1 MALEIVAA
9 VYLLASLGLFLY
21 GINSVYLLILHLRRR
36 SPGNPLLLDQGA
48 LPMVTVQLPIFNE
61 RHVGERLLKAVCLFD
76 YPRDRMEIQV
86 LDDSTDDTREIMIQ
100 AVQQA
105 RQDGLDVKY
114 LHREKRTGYKGG
126 ALREGLDVAKG
137 EFIAVFDADFVPPPE
152 FLRRIIPVF
161 QTDARVGMVQARW
174 GHLNEGYSLLTR
186 VQSVG
191 IDGHFLVEQPA
202 RSDGGLFLNFNGTGG
217 VWRRKTILDA
227 GNWSSDTLTEDLDLS
242 YRAQLKGWQ
251 FRYVAEVV
259 CPGELPAHII
269 AFKNQQRRWAKGS
282 IQTAI
287 KLYPSVFSSRL
298 SKRIKLEAF
307 FHLTGYMVHP
317 LMMVLALTAP
327 ILALV
332 PSGYLSHFHQLFVLL
347 AFTSLAG
354 FIGPTSL
361 YSYSQ
366 VHCYADGWSRLK
378 RLPALMMGGTGLTVS
393 NTVAIIEALA
403 GNKGSFIRTPKHGI
417 VGKEGGWAGKGYVPE
432 KDPWAYVE
440 LGLGAYT
447 LFGVVAALFSGD
459 YGIIPFLLLYVTG
472 FTYVG
477 TLSLLHSRTPG
488 GVTCDLEPGML

>member
-1 MALEIVAA
+1 
-9 VYLLASLGLFLY
+9 
-21 GINSVYLLILHLRRR
+21 
-36 SPGNPLLLDQGA
+36 
-48 LPMVTVQLPIFNE
+48 MVTVQLPIFNE
-61 RHVGERLLKAVCLFD
+61 RHVGERLLKAVGQLD
-76 YPRDRMEIQV
+76 YPRNRLEIQV
-86 LDDSTDDTREIMIQ
+86 LDDSIDETREIMFQ

-114 LHREKRTGYKGG
+114 LHRADRTGYKGG
-126 ALREGLDVAKG
+126 ALREGLSVAKG

-152 FLRRIIPVF
+152 FLGRIIPVF
-161 QTDARVGMVQARW
+161 QANARVGMVQARW

-242 YRAQLKGWQ
+242 YRAQLRGWQ
-251 FRYVAEVV
+251 FRYLADLV

-287 KLYPSVFSSRL
+287 KLYPSVLFSRRSWRV
-298 SKRIKLEAF
+298 KVEAF

-327 ILALV
+327 ILALI
-332 PSGYLSHFHQLFVLL
+332 PADFLSHFHHLFILL

-403 GNKGSFIRTPKHGI
+403 GHKGSFIRTPKHGI
-417 VGKEGGWAGKGYVPE
+417 VGKEGGWTGKGYVPE
-432 KDPWAYVE
+432 RDPWAYVE

-447 LFGVVAALFSGD
+447 LFGVVAAIFSGD
-459 YGIIPFLLLYVTG
+459 YGVIPFLLLYVTG

-477 TLSLLHSRTPG
+477 TLSFLHTRVPA